1 MAPRPDPHFRALCSE
16 PRLPKVAVHPP
27 LPQRASTRR
36 APRWAQAQ
44 QPPACPVSLEH
55 TWLPGLPGSGSRAV
69 GLGRQGGAVSP
80 PQGLPAVTRSAP
92 VHPPW
97 PPQSDPQ
104 RSGNFQPPP
113 LINGCSGALSS
124 GPSWINR
131 PSPDRPEEGREEA
144 GGAARKPGRGQTGKT
159 RCRARGLCQGQCP
172 GTTPA
177 DSPGWRAAPHPT
189 LPCSGSRA
197 SRGGVGGPA
206 STSPP
211 LGPQPQS
218 CILHSAIT
226 PWPPRASGTVAIQ
239 PRVAH
244 DSCKPQPLP
253 GSLYCRQPG
262 EPGLSPHFRDEPTE
276 DLRGHSHARGSQLG
290 SSRTTPGAPGGYG
303 LSASDSAP
311 LTRTLM
317 PPRRPG
323 IMLPRAPGGRSSAG
337 PRPAHPPPLPP
348 QVLPEPSS

>member
-1 MAPRPDPHFRALCSE
+1 MSNSNARSPRPWPLDRTHTSGLSAQSRTSPKWLCALPCPSE
-16 PRLPKVAVHPP
+16 RPPAGPPGGLRLSSPP
-27 LPQRASTRR
+27 PARSPWSTRGSR
-36 APRWAQAQ
+36 G
-44 QPPACPVSLEH
+44 C
-55 TWLPGLPGSGSRAV
+55 PGSGSRAV

-97 PPQSDPQ
+97 PPQSHPQ

-144 GGAARKPGRGQTGKT
+144 GGEARKPGRGQTGKT

-177 DSPGWRAAPHPT
+177 DSPGWRAAPHPP

-197 SRGGVGGPA
+197 TRGGVGGPA

-218 CILHSAIT
+218 CILHSAST
-226 PWPPRASGTVAIQ
+226 PWPPRASETVAIQ
-239 PRVAH
+239 PRVTH

-253 GSLYCRQPG
+253 GSLYCRHPG
-262 EPGLSPHFRDEPTE
+262 EPGLGPHFRDEPTF
-276 DLRGHSHARGSQLG
+276 
-290 SSRTTPGAPGGYG
+290 TC
-303 LSASDSAP
+303 
-311 LTRTLM
+311 
-317 PPRRPG
+317 PG
-323 IMLPRAPGGRSSAG
+323 IPAGELQDEPPGPPEDMVCLPATQPLSPG
-337 PRPAHPPPLPP
+337 H
-348 QVLPEPSS
+348 